1 MALSLLVLL
10 VPIFVLVGVYRFLGG
25 ESPTVVDPSSAY
37 ADARAAGAF
46 PVVEPALPEGWQP
59 VSSAFRRGD
68 AGAVLRVG
76 FRSPSGGAAQLV
88 ESNVM
93 AGALVSAE
101 LGAGA
106 HDEGTTNLDGQE
118 WHRYVAAEGDHAFV
132 LSQPDRTMIVVG
144 RATDTELSQLAT
156 SLH

>member
-1 MALSLLVLL
+1 M
-10 VPIFVLVGVYRFLGG
+10 
-25 ESPTVVDPSSAY
+25 
-37 ADARAAGAF
+37 
-46 PVVEPALPEGWQP
+46 EPALPEGWQP

-76 FRSPSGGAAQLV
+76 FRSPGGGAAQLV

-106 HDEGTTNLDGQE
+106 HDEGTTNLDGRSGTGT
-118 WHRYVAAEGDHAFV
+118 W
-132 LSQPDRTMIVVG
+132 PP
-144 RATDTELSQLAT
+144 RATTRSSSASRT
-156 SLH
+156 GR

>member
-10 VPIFVLVGVYRFLGG
+10 VPILVLVGVYRFLGG
-25 ESPTVVDPSSAY
+25 ESPTVVDPTTAY
-37 ADARAAGAF
+37 ADARAAHAF
-46 PVVEPALPEGWQP
+46 PVAEPAMPPGWQP

-76 FRSPSGGAAQLV
+76 FRGPSGGTAQLV
-88 ESNVM
+88 ESNVT

-106 HDEGTTNLDGQE
+106 NDKGDATLAGPG
-118 WHRYVAAEGDHAFV
+118 WHRYVASGGDHAFV
-132 LSQPDRTMIVVG
+132 LSEPDRTTIVVG
-144 RATDTELSQLAT
+144 RASEGELAQLAM

>member
-1 MALSLLVLL
+1 
-10 VPIFVLVGVYRFLGG
+10 
-25 ESPTVVDPSSAY
+25 
-37 ADARAAGAF
+37 
-46 PVVEPALPEGWQP
+46 
-59 VSSAFRRGD
+59 
-68 AGAVLRVG
+68 
-76 FRSPSGGAAQLV
+76 V

-132 LSQPDRTMIVVG
+132 LSQPDRTLVVVG